1 MRKIFFTGLI
11 LMTWGISFTAMA
23 QMNTTMDI
31 CTKHIVPPFISD
43 GQQYKALLT
52 GEEIAEFRATFYG
65 GSTYRITACS
75 GQSDGNIVF
84 SLYDKERNLLFTNK
98 DYENSPYWDFR
109 FVATIDCIIEAELVG
124 GQTSGFAFMLIG
136 FKQL

>member
-1 MRKIFFTGLI
+1 MKKIFIAGLV
-11 LMTWGISFTAMA
+11 LLALGITTRSLA
-23 QMNTTMDI
+23 QMNTTMEI

-52 GEEIAEFRATFYG
+52 GEEIAEFRASFYG

-84 SLYDKERNLLFTNK
+84 SLYDKERNLLFTNR
-98 DYENSPYWDFR
+98 DYENSPYWDFK
-109 FVATIDCIIEAELVG
+109 FNATIDCIIEAELVG
-124 GQTSGFAFMLIG
+124 GQASGFAFLLIG

>member
-1 MRKIFFTGLI
+1 MKKIFITGLI
-11 LMTWGISFTAMA
+11 LMAWGFSFNTMA

-75 GQSDGNIVF
+75 GQSEGNIVF
-84 SLYDKERNLLFTNK
+84 SLYDKERNLLFSNR

-109 FVATIDCIIEAELVG
+109 FTATIDCIIEAELVG